1 MTSLYNRNGD
11 TIQLCPNIHL
21 IYSMHA
27 YICMPF
33 DAHINCI
40 IYMEYHRVLYHLLTQ
55 LNRNTSCHKYIL
67 VASTILYHHC
77 NTPTLYAISILA
89 TMN

>member
-1 MTSLYNRNGD
+1 MSQYSS
-11 TIQLCPNIHL
+11 

-77 NTPTLYAISILA
+77 NTPLYMPFLFLQL
-89 TMN
+89 